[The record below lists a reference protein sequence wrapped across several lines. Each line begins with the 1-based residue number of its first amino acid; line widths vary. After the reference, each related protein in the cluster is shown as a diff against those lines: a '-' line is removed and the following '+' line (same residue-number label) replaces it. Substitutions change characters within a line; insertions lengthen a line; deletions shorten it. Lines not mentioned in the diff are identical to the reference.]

1 MHTATCAGSCGVS
14 VPRVPAASPAQCLA
28 QASHKAA
35 RSVQLQAWHPPF
47 PKKQVFWVSP
57 APEAGHMPSLRE
69 KPLSPLL
76 SHFSEQWHHGDPL
89 KVGITHRDQ
98 CSRKHGPAWLRAPFP
113 PPCKPWAIH
122 EHLAGPCTLA
132 SARRLPETETGTEME
147 IAPGGNSPREGALG
161 AVSANTWSSAPNT
174 AAHPQG
180 LNPCPGWKGGMW
192 RDDNYPCPSPAC
204 TGFSSVGCIS

>member
-14 VPRVPAASPAQCLA
+14 VPRVPAASPARCLS

-35 RSVQLQAWHPPF
+35 RNVQLQAWHPPF

-89 KVGITHRDQ
+89 KVGY
-98 CSRKHGPAWLRAPFP
+98 
-113 PPCKPWAIH
+113 
-122 EHLAGPCTLA
+122 
-132 SARRLPETETGTEME
+132 
-147 IAPGGNSPREGALG
+147 
-161 AVSANTWSSAPNT
+161 
-174 AAHPQG
+174 HPQRPMVQETWANLAQG
-180 LNPCPGWKGGMW
+180 SFPTSLQAMGHP
-192 RDDNYPCPSPAC
+192 
-204 TGFSSVGCIS
+204 